1 MRDFGVVDGKLTAGN
16 GPKTV
21 LNSVQL
27 LSSIFKHARRFKWIP
42 TNPYKDV
49 RKPRFKVKVRAFTA
63 AEVATLAHH
72 ADESTALLILSMAN
86 YMDASRMARF
96 SWRDDRQIRLQ
107 VYIRPV
113 DAGQS
118 LRALMDFADPR
129 LILLESSKLDSPYRL
144 GGSRLTCLPS
154 HGVNP
159 AQPFSV
165 YPLLK
170 FVYRS
175 CVDQP

>member
-1 MRDFGVVDGKLTAGN
+1 MCLSRSGAGST
-16 GPKTV
+16 PYSRRMLAIV
-21 LNSVQL
+21 LRPTSCPRL
-27 LSSIFKHARRFKWIP
+27 AIAPWIR
-42 TNPYKDV
+42 V
-49 RKPRFKVKVRAFTA
+49 
-63 AEVATLAHH
+63 
-72 ADESTALLILSMAN
+72 SMAN

-144 GGSRLTCLPS
+144 GGSRSDLFAITRC
-154 HGVNP
+154 
-159 AQPFSV
+159 
-165 YPLLK
+165 
-170 FVYRS
+170 
-175 CVDQP
+175 

>member
-1 MRDFGVVDGKLTAGN
+1 MPLGRERSHAAWQFLRPSDRDFTSAN
-16 GPKTV
+16 
-21 LNSVQL
+21 
-27 LSSIFKHARRFKWIP
+27 
-42 TNPYKDV
+42 
-49 RKPRFKVKVRAFTA
+49 
-63 AEVATLAHH
+63 
-72 ADESTALLILSMAN
+72 LSMAN

-144 GGSRLTCLPS
+144 GGSRSDLFAITRC
-154 HGVNP
+154 
-159 AQPFSV
+159 
-165 YPLLK
+165 
-170 FVYRS
+170 
-175 CVDQP
+175 